1 MLSEILDELLD
12 RNIRVDGYYADLKL
26 LNVNKYVI
34 IRGFTDDDDNELLVF
49 YYDDNGILADYWP
62 VNTNIFNADEIVD
75 EIIDTINIIKEKN
88 YVR

>member
-75 EIIDTINIIKEKN
+75 EIIDTINLIKEKN